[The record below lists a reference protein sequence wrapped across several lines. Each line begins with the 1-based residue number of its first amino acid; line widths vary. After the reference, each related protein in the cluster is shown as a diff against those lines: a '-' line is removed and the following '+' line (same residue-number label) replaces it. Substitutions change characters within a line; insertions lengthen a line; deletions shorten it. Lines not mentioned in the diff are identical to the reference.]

1 MKDLTSSFQE
11 DDRVDFE
18 KGCISLQWHIE
29 DVEAVEEQNYVFE
42 PELMRDEKMNVL
54 LYTLKWHDATCGVT
68 WDTLDIWLNEL
79 YGDRMKKNEV
89 QI

>member
-1 MKDLTSSFQE
+1 
-11 DDRVDFE
+11 
-18 KGCISLQWHIE
+18 
-29 DVEAVEEQNYVFE
+29 
-42 PELMRDEKMNVL
+42 MRDEKMNVL